1 MAKAKDDP
9 RRLRLIKLIHVA
21 RRELGMQEEDY
32 RMMLTNMPG
41 LEGATSVAKLS
52 VPKLHLVLEQLK
64 AKGFKVVPKAGKQ
77 TRKLADD
84 GQSKLIRHLWLS
96 LHTAGAVRDPSEKA
110 LAAYVCRIAKIEAM
124 QWLNSDEASLVIET
138 LKKWLYRLEG

>member
-1 MAKAKDDP
+1 MAKAKDDAK
-9 RRLRLIKLIHVA
+9 RLRLIKLIHVA

-32 RMMLTNMPG
+32 RMMLANMPS

-64 AKGFKVVPKAGKQ
+64 AKGFKVVPKQ

-84 GQSKLIRHLWLS
+84 DQSKLIRHLWLS

>member
-1 MAKAKDDP
+1 MAKAKDDAK
-9 RRLRLIKLIHVA
+9 RLRLIKLIHVA

-32 RMMLTNMPG
+32 RMMLANMPS

-138 LKKWLYRLEG
+138 LKKWLDREGV